1 MSYQVDA
8 IFANG
13 VLTPLQPL
21 ELPEA
26 SRVKLTVEPQAEG
39 DEAQVVAA
47 QQAALESL
55 FKAVDSVPQHR
66 NDDGWSAKR
75 HDELLYGA
83 KK

>member
-1 MSYQVDA
+1 MSYQIDA

-21 ELPEA
+21 ELPES

-39 DEAQVVAA
+39 DEAQVIAR
-47 QQAALESL
+47 QQTALEAL
-55 FKAVDSVPQHR
+55 FKAVDELPQHR

-75 HDELLYGA
+75 HDDLLYGDR
-83 KK
+83 K